1 MMCFHNTLSYFV
13 SFFKNFVNDDNI
25 HDIDEDFKLNPIH
38 LKKRSFRIFAMEQI

>member
-13 SFFKNFVNDDNI
+13 SFFKNFVNDDNE

-38 LKKRSFRIFAMEQI
+38 LKKKII